1 MLKFILYE
9 DDKKYMESNSEIINK
24 VMINHNFDYRIIK
37 CSTFDDIL
45 KKEILANDDDERIYI
60 LDIEAPKTSGL
71 EIAAKIR
78 ERNWRDIIIFVT
90 NYSKYKNDVFLSR
103 LMVLDYVEKSFNY
116 KDRFLETISVAISAV
131 GKNDLLTYTLKH
143 VVYRIPISN
152 INYIEKATLGKKSYI
167 STTSGEEYEMIST
180 MNDLQEKLGNNFFRS
195 HKSCLVNLNNI
206 KSINYVENTI
216 TFLNG
221 DTIDLLSVRCK
232 KGLKKVC
239 NK

>member
-37 CSTFDDIL
+37 CSTFDKKK